1 MQAGILAVQMHTCSV
16 PEKSGGRMVTRVRGL
31 TGECCVGLAV
41 VILVFALAAML
52 YWLPNSNVSPR
63 VLCSTPTELY
73 CLN

>member
-1 MQAGILAVQMHTCSV
+1 
-16 PEKSGGRMVTRVRGL
+16 MVTRVRGL

-73 CLN
+73 CVN